1 MVVPDLKHHK
11 SSTEFP
17 VKPFLKW
24 AGGKGQLIDQ
34 ISPLFPEQL
43 KSGNI
48 DTYFEPFIGGGA
60 VFFHIAQKY
69 KINKAV
75 ICDVNEEL
83 IITYNSIKKDVNSL
97 INELKILKDEYLSYD
112 KENRQLFF
120 YRVRNIFNKNKDLF
134 DFKNYSK
141 DWILRASQIIFLNK
155 TCFNGLFR
163 VNSKGYFNAPS
174 GRYNNP
180 LILDQENLI
189 NISNLLNKINTE
201 IILGDFEIIYEKV
214 NSNDF
219 VYLDPPY
226 RPLNKTSSFK
236 SYSKFDFN
244 DKEQIRLRDFFS
256 KLNKKGAKLMLSNSD
271 PKNENTDDNFFDEI
285 YNEYNIQ
292 KVFATRII
300 NSNAKKRGKI
310 SEILVMNY

>member
-1 MVVPDLKHHK
+1 MDFKDLKLHENN
-11 SSTEFP
+11 TRLT

-24 AGGKGQLIDQ
+24 AGGKSQLIEQ
-34 ISPLFPEQL
+34 ISPMFPEQL
-43 KSGNI
+43 KNGKI

-83 IITYNSIKKDVNSL
+83 IITYNSIKKDVKLL
-97 INELKILKDEYLSYD
+97 IDELITLKEEYLLYNQ
-112 KENRQLFF
+112 ENRKLFF
-120 YRVRNIFNKNKDLF
+120 YKIRELFNKNKDSF

-141 DWILRASQIIFLNK
+141 DWVLRAAQIIFLNK

-180 LILDQENLI
+180 SILDEQNLI
-189 NISNLLNKINTE
+189 NISNLLNKIDTE
-201 IILGDFEIIYEKV
+201 IILGDFEVIDKKV
-214 NSNDF
+214 KKNDF

-226 RPLNKTSSFK
+226 RPLNQTSSFK

-244 DKEQIRLRDFFS
+244 DKEQTRLRDFFT

-271 PKNENTDDNFFDEI
+271 PKNENTEDNFFDEI
-285 YNEYNIQ
+285 YNEFRIERIL
-292 KVFATRII
+292 ATRMI
-300 NSNAKKRGKI
+300 NSKAEKRGKI

>member
-1 MVVPDLKHHK
+1 MDFPGLKLYE
-11 SSTEFP
+11 SITTST

-24 AGGKGQLIDQ
+24 AGGKGQLIEQ

-43 KSGNI
+43 KYGKI
-48 DTYFEPFIGGGA
+48 ETYFEPFIGGGA
-60 VFFHIAQKY
+60 VFFHIAQRY

-83 IITYNSIKKDVNSL
+83 IITYNSIKKDVKLL
-97 INELKILKDEYLSYD
+97 INELKNLKNEYLSYD

-120 YRVRNIFNKNKDLF
+120 YQVRDMFNKNKDLF

-141 DWILRASQIIFLNK
+141 DWVLRAAQIIFLNK

-163 VNSKGYFNAPS
+163 VNSKGYFNVPS
-174 GRYNNP
+174 GKYNNP
-180 LILDQENLI
+180 AILDEQNLI
-189 NISNLLNKINTE
+189 NISNLLNKIDTE
-201 IILGDFEIIYEKV
+201 IIWGDFEIIDNKV

-226 RPLNKTSSFK
+226 RPLSQTSSFK

-244 DKEQIRLRDFFS
+244 DKEQTRLRDFFA

-271 PKNENTDDNFFDEI
+271 PKNENPNDNFFDEI
-285 YNEYNIQ
+285 Y
-292 KVFATRII
+292 
-300 NSNAKKRGKI
+300 RGCLNFWIK
-310 SEILVMNY
+310 

>member
-1 MVVPDLKHHK
+1 MVVPNLKSHEINA
-11 SSTEFP
+11 TFT

-24 AGGKGQLIDQ
+24 AGGKGQLIEQ
-34 ISPLFPEQL
+34 ISPMFPEQL
-43 KSGNI
+43 KCGKVE
-48 DTYFEPFIGGGA
+48 TYFEPFIGGGA

-83 IITYNSIKKDVNSL
+83 VITYNSIKNDVKLL
-97 INELKILKDEYLSYD
+97 INELEILKEEYLLYD
-112 KENRQLFF
+112 QENRQLFF
-120 YRVRNIFNKNKDLF
+120 YRIREVFNKNKDSF

-141 DWILRASQIIFLNK
+141 NWVLRAAQIIFLNK

-163 VNSKGYFNAPS
+163 VNSKGYFNVPS

-180 LILDQENLI
+180 KILDQKNLI

-201 IILGDFEIIYEKV
+201 IICGDFNIIDEKV
-214 NSNDF
+214 NNNDF

-226 RPLNKTSSFK
+226 RPLSQTSSFK

-244 DKEQIRLRDFFS
+244 DKEQIRLRDFFT
-256 KLNKKGAKLMLSNSD
+256 KLDKKGAKLMLSNSD
-271 PKNENTDDNFFDEI
+271 PRNENPNDNFFDDI
-285 YNEYNIQ
+285 YNQFNIER
-292 KVFATRII
+292 VFANRMI
-300 NSNAKKRGKI
+300 NSNAEKRGKI

>member
-1 MVVPDLKHHK
+1 MVVPDLRLHE
-11 SSTEFP
+11 SNTTFT

-24 AGGKGQLIDQ
+24 AGGKGQLIEQ
-34 ISPLFPEQL
+34 ILPLLPEQL
-43 KSGNI
+43 KSGKI
-48 DTYFEPFIGGGA
+48 ETYFEPFIGGGA

-83 IITYNSIKKDVNSL
+83 VITYNSIKKDAKLL
-97 INELKILKDEYLSYD
+97 INELEILKEEYLLYD
-112 KENRQLFF
+112 QENRQLFF
-120 YRVRNIFNKNKDLF
+120 YKIREIFNKNKDSF

-141 DWILRASQIIFLNK
+141 DWVLRAAQIIFLNK

-163 VNSKGYFNAPS
+163 VNSKGYFNVPS

-180 LILDQENLI
+180 AILDVQNLI

-201 IILGDFEIIYEKV
+201 IIWGDFEIIDEKV
-214 NSNDF
+214 NKNDF

-226 RPLNKTSSFK
+226 RPLNQTSSFK

-244 DKEQIRLRDFFS
+244 DKEQTRLRDFFT
-256 KLNKKGAKLMLSNSD
+256 KLDKKGAKLMLSNSD
-271 PKNENTDDNFFDEI
+271 PRNENPNDNFFDEI
-285 YNEYNIQ
+285 YNEFRIER
-292 KVFATRII
+292 VFATRMI
-300 NSNAKKRGKI
+300 NSNAEKRGKI